1 MSAWNPGISWEQ
13 SPGGLSRGHGVLGQ
27 SWQLGH
33 QHWGGKEM
41 ARLCPPS
48 SQPWSP
54 DEELESGAGGGWE
67 RDASRVSEADDFMW
81 EGCTQVK
88 ARNWGGLPFP
98 FSIPCTPFPLSPN
111 LPSQQSQKLRSP
123 SPQQWEKPDVPHG
136 WLPPLEA
143 RDSGH
148 WRASVCLIYTV
159 PSPLHSFLCP
169 LSPLL
174 PSPF

>member
-1 MSAWNPGISWEQ
+1 MACPEATGCWGKAGSWDTSIGEEGRWRGSARLPHNPGARMRSWSQAQEEAGNGMPPECQRLMISCGRGAHRSRLGTGGV
-13 SPGGLSRGHGVLGQ
+13 SPFLSQ
-27 SWQLGH
+27 
-33 QHWGGKEM
+33 
-41 ARLCPPS
+41 
-48 SQPWSP
+48 
-54 DEELESGAGGGWE
+54 
-67 RDASRVSEADDFMW
+67 
-81 EGCTQVK
+81 
-88 ARNWGGLPFP
+88 FP
-98 FSIPCTPFPLSPN
+98 APLSHCPPN